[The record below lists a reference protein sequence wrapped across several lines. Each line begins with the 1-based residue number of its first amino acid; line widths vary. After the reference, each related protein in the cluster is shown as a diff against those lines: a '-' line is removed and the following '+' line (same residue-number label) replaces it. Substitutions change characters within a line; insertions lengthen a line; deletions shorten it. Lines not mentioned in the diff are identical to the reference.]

1 MDVNTPII
9 VKPPLKGEWVA
20 INTPGDKIPSHGTDS
35 LGQRYA
41 YDFFQID
48 SQSGRKQK
56 FYKSNDLIYRL
67 KGVGLQDCYCY
78 KQPIF
83 SPVKGQV
90 VVAKD
95 GVKEP
100 GRLHPFWDFTKM
112 VLRTIYATIQGLMLP
127 VDKINLHKLIGNYI
141 IINFDNYYAFFA
153 HISTGTITVREGQ
166 NIEIGEKLG
175 EVGHT
180 GNSTAPH
187 LHFHV
192 MDSPDLLTAK
202 GVLCVFESYKQ
213 FTGQGWKEI
222 KNGIPKSDHRILFT

>member
-1 MDVNTPII
+1 MDLNTTIV

-41 YDFFQID
+41 YDFYQID
-48 SQSGRKQK
+48 SKSGGKQK
-56 FYKSNDLIYRL
+56 FYKSNNLTYRL

-78 KQPIF
+78 KQPVF
-83 SPVKGQV
+83 SPVKGRV

-100 GRLHPFWDFTKM
+100 SHLHPLLDFTKL
-112 VLRTIYATIQGLMLP
+112 VLRTIYATTQGLLLP
-127 VDKINLHKLIGNYI
+127 VDKINLQKLIGNYI
-141 IINFDNYYAFFA
+141 IIKFGIHYAFLA
-153 HISTGTITVREGQ
+153 HLSTGTVTVREGQ

-180 GNSTAPH
+180 GNSIAPH

-192 MDSPDLLTAK
+192 MDSLDLLTAK
-202 GVLCVFESYKQ
+202 GVLCVFDSYRQ
-213 FTGQGWKEI
+213 LTWQGWKEI
-222 KNGIPKSDHRILFT
+222 KNGIPKSNQRILFT